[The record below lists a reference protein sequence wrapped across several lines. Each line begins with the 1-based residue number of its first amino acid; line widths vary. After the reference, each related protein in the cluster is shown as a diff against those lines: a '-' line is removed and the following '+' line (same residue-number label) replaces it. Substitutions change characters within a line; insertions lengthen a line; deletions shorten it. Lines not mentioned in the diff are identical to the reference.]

1 MQIFG
6 IQINSR
12 DEKQK
17 TLKGVIEA
25 LSITQ
30 EEKDIYI
37 ISLDILS
44 DRDFNLFFEK
54 IMQQIPHWT
63 LQKEYRI
70 APLTSNII

>member
-54 IMQQIPHWT
+54 IMQQIPH
-63 LQKEYRI
+63 
-70 APLTSNII
+70 